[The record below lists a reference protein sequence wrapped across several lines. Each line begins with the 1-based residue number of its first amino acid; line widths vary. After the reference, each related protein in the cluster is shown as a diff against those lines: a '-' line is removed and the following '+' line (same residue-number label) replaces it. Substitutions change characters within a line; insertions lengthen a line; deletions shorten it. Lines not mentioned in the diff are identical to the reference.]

1 MVGIGLERKSS
12 SSQSNLGSSLLKKK
26 LSREEYLLKGQQR
39 ITERKSQGLNLE
51 EVQKRFKQT
60 TLKSLGEKNAAME
73 KEEKNGDKEGND
85 DEEDDDDDEDD
96 EDYEGEDRSD
106 K

>member
-73 KEEKNGDKEGND
+73 KEEKNGDKEEND
-85 DEEDDDDDEDD
+85 EDDDDDEND